1 MKLSTREIRMTL
13 ALVWPLLAS
22 MFLIMVG
29 NGLQGTL
36 LSLRG
41 KFEGFSPSL
50 IGAVM
55 SLYYSGYVFGWF
67 VVPHM
72 IKTVGHIRVFAGFAS
87 MASTTIL
94 LQGLFIDPWVWGSVR
109 LLSGISFVGLFIV
122 AESWLNNIST
132 NKLRG
137 QVISA
142 YFFVINGGLFAGQF
156 LLNLAPIENISLFI
170 LISILLSLSLLP
182 ITLANKPSP
191 GYEEPE
197 HLPLKKLVSRSPL
210 SVCAV
215 ILTGFVGAGLL
226 AMGPVYAEAIG
237 YSAARTA
244 SMIAIFVL
252 GSGTLPLLMGWLSDR
267 WDRRQVIVLLTGLG
281 VLASAGAHIFDAF
294 LLIAVYFIGGIMA
307 SIHSV
312 SIAMMNDRIKTSQM
326 TSATASL
333 ILVNGLSACVAPLL
347 LGMTLDIIGTEPYF
361 IIMGGLFTLLLAYG
375 VYRSI
380 MGPEI
385 NIEDQTEFQPIPSR
399 GTIGM
404 GELVAPVEPP
414 SKAQGL
420 FDKFSMK
427 AQKIFRIKTTAEK
440 DTQISFSE
448 LDEND

>member
-1 MKLSTREIRMTL
+1 MKLSTREISMTL

-36 LSLRG
+36 LGLRG

-50 IGAVM
+50 IGGVM
-55 SLYYSGYVFGWF
+55 SLYYCGYVFGWF
-67 VVPHM
+67 VVPNM

-94 LQGLFIDPWVWGSVR
+94 LQGLFIDPWVWGAVR
-109 LLSGISFVGLFIV
+109 LLSGMSFVGLFIV
-122 AESWLNNIST
+122 AESWLNNIAT

-142 YFFVINGGLFAGQF
+142 YFFVINGGLFGGQF

-197 HLPLKKLVSRSPL
+197 HLPLKKLIARSPL
-210 SVCAV
+210 SVWSV
-215 ILTGFVGAGLL
+215 TLTGFVGAGLI

-237 YSAARTA
+237 YSSARTA

-252 GSGTLPLLMGWLSDR
+252 GSGTMPLVMGWLSDR
-267 WDRRQVIVLLTGLG
+267 WDRRQVIVMLTGAG
-281 VLASAGAHIFDAF
+281 VLASVAAHVLDAY
-294 LLIAVYFIGGIMA
+294 LLLAVYFMGGIMA

-312 SIAMMNDRIKTSQM
+312 AIAMMNDRIKTSQM

-333 ILVNGLSACVAPLL
+333 ILVNGLSACVAPLV
-347 LGMTLDIIGTEPYF
+347 LGVTLDKVGTEPF
-361 IIMGGLFTLLLAYG
+361 FVMMGVLFGLLFMYG
-375 VYRSI
+375 IYRTI
-380 MGPEI
+380 MGPEL
-385 NIEDQTEFQPIPSR
+385 NIEDQTEFQPIPAR

-404 GELVAPVEPP
+404 GELVAPVTPERKPT
-414 SKAQGL
+414 L
-420 FDKFSMK
+420 FEKFSHQ
-427 AQKIFRIKTTAEK
+427 AEKILKKKTTAEK
-440 DTQISFSE
+440 NTQVHISDMD
-448 LDEND
+448 DER